1 MCFLKLKQA
10 KEEKKKII
18 ENYTSE
24 RAMRKKYYN
33 MVEEMK
39 GAQTFVPVWSELK
52 FLSDPLFFSVL
63 I

>member
-1 MCFLKLKQA
+1 MFFLKLKQE

-18 ENYTSE
+18 EHYTSE

-39 GAQTFVPVWSELK
+39 GTQRWFQFRAS
-52 FLSDPLFFSVL
+52 
-63 I
+63 